1 MGYNKILIQSVVFV
15 LSIFLLFFSGLNNRS
30 LWTPDEP
37 RVAEIGRE
45 MAEIGNFFIPK
56 LNKRPFLEQPPL
68 YYASIALVF
77 KIAGYASDG
86 LARIPSAIYG
96 LGGALAT
103 FLIAYTLF
111 GIKAGVLSA
120 FIISTAFEYFRV
132 SHWVIVDSALSCFIF
147 FALFFFIKAYLD
159 NDRGKKTIF
168 YILFYIFCILAFF
181 VKGLVGIS
189 VSLVTVLAFLIMDK
203 NIKELKKMHLL
214 VGFFLFFLTLL
225 VWGLCLYSYGGVEY
239 LKIFFID
246 NNLLRFF
253 SGGSSGHHR
262 PFYYYLTEF
271 PAGFMPWSI
280 FIIPAFF
287 YIFSKDKYH
296 DKKGLLFL
304 KGWFICGFILF
315 SLASTK
321 RILYL
326 LPIFAP
332 MSIIIAVFIDY
343 AIDSQHLKGIYRV
356 FLWLH
361 GCMYLLIGL
370 MFLPSVLYIKHL
382 FPIHVDTKDIV
393 YCVSIS
399 VVIVTASISAMIML
413 WKNKKRQYFFITKGT
428 LFFFL
433 IFALIFIAPKIDP
446 YKTLKPFAKKAIEYI
461 PEHHSIYTYKPDET
475 IRALIPFYTGR
486 YLIEIHDKMGLDAQ
500 KEKDKTMYIII
511 RDKDNEL
518 KNELID
524 EGFVEIL
531 SYPMGTD
538 RALNLLKR

>member
-1 MGYNKILIQSVVFV
+1 MGYNKNLIQSVIFV
-15 LSIFLLFFSGLNNRS
+15 LSVILLFFSGLNNRS

-45 MAEIGNFFIPK
+45 MAERDNFLIPE

-68 YYASIALVF
+68 YYASLALVF
-77 KIAGYASDG
+77 KLAGCASDG

-111 GIKAGVLSA
+111 GIKAGILSA
-120 FIISTAFEYFRV
+120 FIISTAFEYLRV

-147 FALFFFIKAYLD
+147 FALFCFIKAYLVSE
-159 NDRGKKTIF
+159 RGRKTIL

-181 VKGLVGIS
+181 VKGLVGIG
-189 VSLVTVLAFLIMDK
+189 VPAITVLTFLIMDK
-203 NIKELKKMHLL
+203 NLKEFKKMQLL
-214 VGFFLFFLTLL
+214 PGFLLFFLTILL
-225 VWGLCLYSYGGVEY
+225 WGLCLYSYGGVKY
-239 LKIFFID
+239 LKTFFID

-262 PFYYYLTEF
+262 PLYYYLTEF

-287 YIFSKDKYH
+287 YIFSKDICH
-296 DKKGLLFL
+296 NKKGLLFL
-304 KGWFICGFILF
+304 KSWFISGFILF

-332 MSIIIAVFIDY
+332 VSIIIAIFIDY
-343 AIDSQHLKGIYRV
+343 VIDTQHLKKIYKV

-361 GCMYLLIGL
+361 VSMYLLLGL
-370 MFLPSVLYIKHL
+370 MFLPSIIY
-382 FPIHVDTKDIV
+382 TKNLLGFHFDNKNLI
-393 YCVSIS
+393 YSVSIS
-399 VVIVTASISAMIML
+399 VVIAIASISAMIML
-413 WKNKKRQYFFITKGT
+413 WKNKKRQYFFLTKGA
-428 LFFFL
+428 LFFFF
-433 IFALIFIAPKIDP
+433 IFTLIFIAPEVDT
-446 YKTLKPFAKKAIEYI
+446 YKSLKPFAKKVTEYI
-461 PEHHSIYTYKPDET
+461 PEHLSIYTYKPDET

-486 YLIEIHDKMGLDAQ
+486 YLIEIHDKKSLKALN
-500 KEKDKTMYIII
+500 ENDKVYIII
-511 RDKDNEL
+511 RDKDDEL

-524 EGFVEIL
+524 EGFTEIL
-531 SYPMGTD
+531 SYSMGTE
-538 RALNLLKR
+538 RALSLLKR